1 MNRPQTTEPIGRAPD
16 STAPVADPAAT
27 LATATMATAAQP
39 AIVIPECLDD
49 VCVTCSDEGR
59 PGVVEQAPAA
69 PFELA
74 LVRTDSGL
82 EEVDMTLVGDVRPG
96 DRVLIHAGLALTILD
111 GVA

>member
-16 STAPVADPAAT
+16 PTAPVTDPAAT
-27 LATATMATAAQP
+27 LDAAALAASAQP
-39 AIVIPECLDD
+39 AIVIPQCVDD

-59 PGVVEQAPAA
+59 PGVVEQAPGAA
-69 PFELA
+69 FEPA